1 MPRPRTTGKVGV
13 VEDDERRLPAEFEEY
28 LLDGLRRGGHHR
40 PPGRRGAGER
50 HQVDAG
56 VLAKLRA
63 QSVIAGRHDVH
74 HAGGM
79 SVFSAMTRPTSAAH
93 HGVSGAGFSTTV
105 FPAASAGPSLA
116 KLIWCGKFHGV
127 MAPTTPNGSRTT
139 VRLVLMPSGE
149 ATPRSVVHAYFSAV
163 SVAYARSSTGP

>member
-1 MPRPRTTGKVGV
+1 MFTT
-13 VEDDERRLPAEFEEY
+13 P
-28 LLDGLRRGGHHR
+28 
-40 PPGRRGAGER
+40 
-50 HQVDAG
+50 
-56 VLAKLRA
+56 
-63 QSVIAGRHDVH
+63 
-74 HAGGM
+74 GGM

-105 FPAASAGPSLA
+105 LPAASAGPSLA

-149 ATPRSVVHAYFSAV
+149 ATPRSVVHVIIFGSVGGEREIVDRSLQLSALGQDDRG
-163 SVAYARSSTGP
+163 ADLGDGDLAQ